1 MNNKHKV
8 SKCPSKTWQWG
19 SMNDTRSL
27 KPKQLNRLLSQS
39 LYCLHLCCSCRN
51 MSTLLSRPSYLCHV
65 EQKCYGV
72 VEVGVGAAGVDPE
85 VPENRK
91 QSGARQQDAGHQ
103 EDVPQDW
110 TGRQTRTGDHVTSTP
125 LLQFK
130 FLFIGALLIFCFIGL
145 QDNVTGNNSSYCFTG
160 FHCRSIDQILQP
172 TVKYLNNCWINGR
185 EIWWMKLRIILISSF
200 IPCCSIYSH
209 QQVIIS
215 TRRTLKTN
223 DCFAVDP
230 TGLCCI
236 KKKSRLNADHFFS
249 LFYICPVQPARIP
262 KLLSVM
268 RTERKIKCVTMKNV
282 WNPDSQQ
289 ATRSFPSP
297 LSFLQ
302 TAIYK

>member
-8 SKCPSKTWQWG
+8 SNCPSKTWQWG

-27 KPKQLNRLLSQS
+27 KLKQLNGLLSQS

-236 KKKSRLNADHFFS
+236 KKKSRLNADHFFP
-249 LFYICPVQPARIP
+249 LFYIFPVQPARIP

-268 RTERKIKCVTMKNV
+268 RTEQKIKCVTMKNV

-302 TAIYK
+302 TAIF

>member
-1 MNNKHKV
+1 ML
-8 SKCPSKTWQWG
+8 W
-19 SMNDTRSL
+19 RSRSWSWRCRRRSRGAREQETERST
-27 KPKQLNRLLSQS
+27 PAGRRTPGRCSSRLNRKT
-39 LYCLHLCCSCRN
+39 N
-51 MSTLLSRPSYLCHV
+51 
-65 EQKCYGV
+65 
-72 VEVGVGAAGVDPE
+72 
-85 VPENRK
+85 
-91 QSGARQQDAGHQ
+91 QD
-103 EDVPQDW
+103 
-110 TGRQTRTGDHVTSTP
+110 RDHVTSTST

-130 FLFIGALLIFCFIGL
+130 FLFIGALLIICFIGL

-160 FHCRSIDQILQP
+160 FHCRYIDQILQP
-172 TVKYLNNCWINGR
+172 TVKYLNNCWTDGR

-236 KKKSRLNADHFFS
+236 KKKSRLNADHFFP
-249 LFYICPVQPARIP
+249 LFYIFPVQPARIP

-268 RTERKIKCVTMKNV
+268 RTEQKIKCVTMKNV

-302 TAIYK
+302 TAIF